1 VQVQHVAVAV
11 QTHLVALRLKGN
23 LAADEVVAL
32 KLALADAIAKT
43 ELNLAG
49 WQRARA
55 DYMNLLKEVEQEK
68 SEWASWSKL
77 HIIEE
82 FIPVYDNFKKAFA
95 HRPAPNGDK
104 YWHNWAEGVGFIMKQ
119 FGDVLKSHEIEEIKT
134 VGDPFNPERHE
145 TVAEEESDEYPEHAI
160 IREVDGGYMLKG
172 KVIRAAKVVV
182 AKKKE

>member
-1 VQVQHVAVAV
+1 
-11 QTHLVALRLKGN
+11 
-23 LAADEVVAL
+23 
-32 KLALADAIAKT
+32 
-43 ELNLAG
+43 
-49 WQRARA
+49 
-55 DYMNLLKEVEQEK
+55 MNLLKEVEQEK